1 MDDHLPLRVRSMN
14 FNKVHDDYHHMV
26 NRISSEY
33 ASKFYMVDKSDVIQE
48 LWLWFATHPNKT
60 EEWMALDNQ
69 KDSDK
74 LFARSLRNAAL
85 DYCLREKAVKEG
97 YNYADNFWYTKDF
110 IKMLIPAVLSD
121 DWTKLDNA
129 LSNTGRNTKSLA
141 ESGDWMAYAA
151 DIKSAFGKLSEQE
164 QNLVFLFYAEDVE
177 GKDLH
182 ESIGEDKPTA
192 RATMMQANRA
202 LGKMVKYL
210 GGNPP
215 FNDYDEVKVKE
226 DDMQTM

>member
-33 ASKFYMVDKSDVIQE
+33 ASKFYMVDKADVIQE

-129 LSNTGRNTKSLA
+129 LSSTGRNTKSLA

-151 DIKSAFGKLSEQE
+151 DIKSAFEKLTEQE
-164 QNLVFLFYAEDVE
+164 QNLVFLFYAEDLE

-202 LGKMVKYL
+202 LAKMVKHL
-210 GGNPP
+210 GGYPP
-215 FNDYDEVKVKE
+215 FADYDEVKVKE

>member
-1 MDDHLPLRVRSMN
+1 MN
-14 FNKVHDDYHHMV
+14 FNKVHEDYNSMV

-33 ASKFYMVDKSDVIQE
+33 ARKFYMVDRADIAQE
-48 LWLWFATHPNKT
+48 LWLWFVSHPNKT
-60 EEWMALDNQ
+60 KEWMELDNQ
-69 KDSDK
+69 KDGDK

-85 DYCLREKAVKEG
+85 DYCLKEKAAKEG
-97 YNYADNFWYTKDF
+97 YSYADNFWYTKDF

-129 LSNTGRNTKSLA
+129 LSSTGKSTKSLA

-151 DIKSAFGKLSEQE
+151 DIKSAFGKLTEQE
-164 QNLVFLFYAEDVE
+164 QNLVFLFYAEEVE

-182 ESIGEDKPTA
+182 ETVGEDKPSA

-202 LGKMVKYL
+202 LGKMVKHL
-210 GGNPP
+210 GGYPP
-215 FNDYDEVKVKE
+215 FADYDEVDVKE
-226 DDMQTM
+226 EEEVLSE